1 MPFVLAPVD
10 LLLADRAGRD
20 PRAPAPRVLHRPVG
34 QVQVERPH
42 RGQALP
48 VVDPRGLEPGL
59 LPGPARGRLR
69 RGPQPPLPALGHLD
83 GQRQA
88 VDARVV
94 CLDVGPEPLPQVVGQ
109 RVHAGVVQRGLT
121 LPQVVHQQVADR
133 AADQPV
139 AVDQLLGGPLPAGAQ
154 LPKRPGRLHAQDTEL
169 AQGPV
174 EQRAAAG
181 RVGPRPGVLGVEQL
195 HHIPDGDVG
204 ERAALGRD
212 DQGAAVERLVPGHVR
227 HTLIVLTQCPKPGE
241 PAGIPGGGEVADQ
254 GALPGGAG
262 EQPVQR
268 GSDEVGGDQHRQRL
282 GQRGLPGRQTVTSL
296 VQPSC
301 RHLPPRHSRRVG
313 PAAHPAVLP
322 GQPRLISQPAERQ
335 PHAQHAG
342 ALAARV
348 RRHERCAGQPHRRLG
363 VGCPGGRPRHRART
377 RHELPRRRRC
387 RQRRCQHAGLAFL
400 DGDAHDVEVPNR
412 TCRVS
417 GR

>member
-1 MPFVLAPVD
+1 MPLVLAPVD
-10 LLLADRAGRD
+10 LLLADRAGRN
-20 PRAPAPRVLHRPVG
+20 PRAPATRVLHGPVG

-48 VVDPRGLEPGL
+48 VVDPRHLEPGL

-69 RGPQPPLPALGHLD
+69 RGPQPPLPALGHLG

-94 CLDVGPEPLPQVVGQ
+94 RLDVGPEPHPQVVGQ

-121 LPQVVHQQVADR
+121 LPQVVHQQVTDR

-154 LPKRPGRLHAQDTEL
+154 LPQRPGRLLAQDAEL

-174 EQRAAAG
+174 EQRAAG
-181 RVGPRPGVLGVEQL
+181 RRVGPRPVVLGGEQL
-195 HHIPDGDVG
+195 HDVPDGDVG
-204 ERAALGRD
+204 ERAALRRD
-212 DQGAAVERLVPGHVR
+212 DQGASVERLVPGHAR
-227 HTLIVLTQCPKPGE
+227 HTRIALTQCPQPSE
-241 PAGIPGGGEVADQ
+241 SAGIPRGGEVADQ
-254 GALPGGAG
+254 GTLPGRPG

-282 GQRGLPGRQTVTSL
+282 GQRGLPRRDTVTSL

-301 RHLPPRHSRRVG
+301 RHLSPCRSYRVG
-313 PAAHPAVLP
+313 PAAQPAILP
-322 GQPRLISQPAERQ
+322 GQPRLIRQPVEHQ

-342 ALAARV
+342 VLAAGV
-348 RRHERCAGQPHRRLG
+348 RRHERCAGQPHQRLG
-363 VGCPGGRPRHRART
+363 AGCPGGRPRCRART
-377 RHELPRRRRC
+377 RRELPRCC
-387 RQRRCQHAGLAFL
+387 R
-400 DGDAHDVEVPNR
+400 
-412 TCRVS
+412 
-417 GR
+417 